1 MDCKYYLANHL
12 LSVVLS
18 SPCFLGQTTQ
28 PVCVRMRDRYVGC
41 PDGCFNTSMWCCNL
55 NRELG
60 LANVEIHLWSTWHK
74 MGRTSSIML
83 DDQIF
88 SWTVQMA
95 FEKKTPHKSCKFW
108 TVRTLLSFMMAIL
121 TLTPLSPL
129 VIPGRRR
136 LLSCALPP
144 PLPGLVGWL
153 ERVNGADEPPSPPGW
168 PPPLPPPPS
177 LPQWTHE
184 CPRPAVF
191 PISCGFPQPDPP
203 PLAAAS

>member
-1 MDCKYYLANHL
+1 MWKYIFGAHGTRWDVQVLLCWMTKYFHGPSRWHL
-12 LSVVLS
+12 K
-18 SPCFLGQTTQ
+18 
-28 PVCVRMRDRYVGC
+28 
-41 PDGCFNTSMWCCNL
+41 N
-55 NRELG
+55 
-60 LANVEIHLWSTWHK
+60 
-74 MGRTSSIML
+74 
-83 DDQIF
+83 
-88 SWTVQMA
+88 
-95 FEKKTPHKSCKFW
+95 KKPHKSCKFW
-108 TVRTLLSFMMAIL
+108 TVRTLLRFMMAIL

-177 LPQWTHE
+177 LPQWMHE

-191 PISCGFPQPDPP
+191 PISCGFPQSDPP